1 MKLNTKKKCMLNL
14 FLISILITGCG
25 GDNSNDSSV
34 VIEPTDQFEIEYST
48 ITGTAFAEST
58 LNGKT
63 VTASCK
69 DSVGFKEEVVV
80 DEHGLWLGQ
89 VDSSK
94 FPCRLEVKANEHS
107 YHSYISQAGRVN
119 INPFTDL
126 AIAYASTQL
135 PATWYQ
141 SGSITVD
148 QLKSAN
154 TALVNELIKKD
165 YSLDSKTDLFTTEIK
180 TVNPLHLAIQALL
193 DAIQDSNSIQDY
205 NALLTLIK
213 DGNLSQLPEKLK
225 NQNTET
231 NLDDLPNV
239 TDFSL
244 NKFNNKACTWVENT
258 TELYINC
265 NKDVMSDFKNLSLV
279 SIIGISE
286 SGILTKPCE
295 IYKYGENLTLQTG
308 GKSITAQFT
317 SQGFDQIYYQNDEN
331 QIVVSASPSKNRFNT
346 ATLVFRDNKLFTAT
360 FEGYLNNES
369 SLGNQELTCIMNPNS

>member
-1 MKLNTKKKCMLNL
+1 MAKSPLGLFAGRILKKNKKRQRWSISRYKRRELGLNKKANPLGGAPQGRGIVLEKVGVEAKQPNSAVRKCVRVQ
-14 FLISILITGCG
+14 LIK
-25 GDNSNDSSV
+25 
-34 VIEPTDQFEIEYST
+34 
-48 ITGTAFAEST
+48 
-58 LNGKT
+58 NGKT

-80 DEHGLWLGQ
+80 DEHGVWLGQ

-193 DAIQDSNSIQDY
+193 DAIQGSNSIQDY

-258 TELYINC
+258 TELY
-265 NKDVMSDFKNLSLV
+265 
-279 SIIGISE
+279 
-286 SGILTKPCE
+286 
-295 IYKYGENLTLQTG
+295 
-308 GKSITAQFT
+308 
-317 SQGFDQIYYQNDEN
+317 
-331 QIVVSASPSKNRFNT
+331 
-346 ATLVFRDNKLFTAT
+346 
-360 FEGYLNNES
+360 
-369 SLGNQELTCIMNPNS
+369 

>member
-1 MKLNTKKKCMLNL
+1 M
-14 FLISILITGCG
+14 
-25 GDNSNDSSV
+25 
-34 VIEPTDQFEIEYST
+34 
-48 ITGTAFAEST
+48 
-58 LNGKT
+58 
-63 VTASCK
+63 
-69 DSVGFKEEVVV
+69 
-80 DEHGLWLGQ
+80 
-89 VDSSK
+89 
-94 FPCRLEVKANEHS
+94 
-107 YHSYISQAGRVN
+107 
-119 INPFTDL
+119 
-126 AIAYASTQL
+126 
-135 PATWYQ
+135 
-141 SGSITVD
+141 
-148 QLKSAN
+148 
-154 TALVNELIKKD
+154 
-165 YSLDSKTDLFTTEIK
+165 
-180 TVNPLHLAIQALL
+180 L
-193 DAIQDSNSIQDY
+193 DAIQGSNSIQDY